1 LSAPPRTGVVV
12 GGGSGIGRATAL
24 ALAADGFAVAI
35 GDLDGERAEETANLV
50 RTSGGA
56 AQGSVVDVRSRG
68 QTDALV
74 AAAVERFGG
83 LDVACN
89 AAGIGAPR
97 ATVADTAPADL
108 EAVFGV
114 NLVGAWNCMASELP
128 RMAAAGSGVI
138 VNLASATALRAAP
151 GIAAYAAAKAALVHL
166 SRTAAVEY
174 AAAGVRVHALCPG
187 PIRTPMLERLP
198 PERLEALAAG
208 VPAGRLG
215 EPAEVAAAV
224 AWLCS
229 PAATYMT
236 GAVVPVDG
244 GESA

>member
-1 LSAPPRTGVVV
+1 VVV
-12 GGGSGIGRATAL
+12 GGGSGIGRASAL
-24 ALAADGFAVAI
+24 ALAADGTAITI
-35 GDLDGERAEETANLV
+35 GDLDGDRAEETAELV
-50 RTSGGA
+50 RAAGGA
-56 AQGSVVDVRSRG
+56 AQSMVVDVRSRS

-74 AAAVERFGG
+74 AAAVDRFGG

-89 AAGIGAPR
+89 AAGVGAPR
-97 ATVADTAPADL
+97 ATVAETSIADL

-114 NLVGAWNCMASELP
+114 NLVGAWNCMASQLVT
-128 RMAAAGSGVI
+128 MAAAGSGVI

-151 GIAAYAAAKAALVHL
+151 GISAYAAAKAALVHV

-174 AAAGVRVHALCPG
+174 APAGVRVHALCPG
-187 PIRTPMLERLP
+187 PTRTAMLERLP
-198 PERLEALAAG
+198 AERRDALAAA

-215 EPAEVAAAV
+215 EPEEVAAAV

-229 PAATYMT
+229 SAASYMT
-236 GAVVPVDG
+236 GTVVPVDG